1 MSADGLHDPEL
12 PRHLLAFW
20 TGVGVMMVRAE
31 AEYGRG
37 GQLSREAE
45 YQSSVITTDRPAPSL
60 AVFAEH

>member
-1 MSADGLHDPEL
+1 LNATTAIRGAALNNP
-12 PRHLLAFW
+12 
-20 TGVGVMMVRAE
+20 TVCAE

-45 YQSSVITTDRPAPSL
+45 YQSSVITTDRPAPPL